1 MTIKHLKL
9 KKRLCPVCGSIKKIK
24 ILNIDKW
31 KKIDSKGNI
40 YLIDKRYCLCKT
52 CDLVYTNPTVNP
64 KIFDKLY
71 ENSITG
77 SFTNRKNVKNKNK
90 INTFDKISKKFI
102 KKNINILEIGCG
114 SGIVLKHL
122 NKKYRFKKENLNGL
136 EPSKEIF
143 KTLQSNKF
151 FKVQNI
157 FLNNLDNKKKYDLI
171 IMDNVFE
178 HFEYPKNSLIK
189 ISQIL
194 SKDGL
199 IYISIPD
206 SEKIKNLNN
215 DPFNHTCNYNINNI
229 KILLN
234 NYNFKILKYNKD
246 LNQINLIAKKNSN
259 KLLKFQNDKNFIKN
273 LNYKIKKIKLDIKSL
288 NIKIKKI
295 RKLIISK
302 NKKLVIFG
310 AGNYSLWIL
319 DLLKLNKYIKYGVDN
334 NSIYHNKTRNNII
347 IHHPNKLA
355 DKEYDYI
362 LVLSAAFK
370 TDITNQ
376 ILNMKIEKN
385 KILTF

>member
-1 MTIKHLKL
+1 M
-9 KKRLCPVCGSIKKIK
+9 
-24 ILNIDKW
+24 
-31 KKIDSKGNI
+31 
-40 YLIDKRYCLCKT
+40 CKT

-71 ENSITG
+71 ENSIIG
-77 SFTNRKNVKNKNK
+77 SFTNQKNVKNKNK

-114 SGIVLKHL
+114 SGIILKHL
-122 NKKYRFKKENLNGL
+122 YKKYRFKKENLNGL

-157 FLNNLDNKKKYDLI
+157 FLNNLDNKKKYDFI

-178 HFEYPKNSLIK
+178 HFEYPKNSLVK

-229 KILLN
+229 KIFLN
-234 NYNFKILKYNKD
+234 NYNFKILKFNKD

-273 LNYKIKKIKLDIKSL
+273 LNAKIKKIKLDIKSL

-347 IHHPNKLA
+347 I
-355 DKEYDYI
+355 
-362 LVLSAAFK
+362 SSS
-370 TDITNQ
+370 
-376 ILNMKIEKN
+376 
-385 KILTF
+385 